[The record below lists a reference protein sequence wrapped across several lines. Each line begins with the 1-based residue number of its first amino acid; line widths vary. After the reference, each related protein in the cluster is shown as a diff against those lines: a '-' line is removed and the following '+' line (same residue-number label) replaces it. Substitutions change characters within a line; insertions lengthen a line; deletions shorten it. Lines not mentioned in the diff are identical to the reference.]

1 MVSIPPLVGVDILRE
16 RIKTLPFFYRGAN
29 MACEC
34 IPNIPR
40 YTATSV
46 AVTAGVATITIPATP
61 TINAGDVIDVLLSTS
76 IPDGTDGAQLVITNE
91 TITTDIMNGNGNYL
105 RFYPLTSRT
114 ILRVQYL
121 NDPAH
126 FQILNVFG
134 RKIKRYA

>member
-1 MVSIPPLVGVDILRE
+1 
-16 RIKTLPFFYRGAN
+16 

-46 AVTAGVATITIPATP
+46 TVADGVATITIPATP
-61 TINAGDVIDVLLSTS
+61 AISDGEVIDVLLSTS
-76 IPDGTDGAQLVITNE
+76 IPDGTDGAQLVITNG
-91 TITTDIMNGNGNYL
+91 TITTDVMNGNGNYL

-114 ILRVQYL
+114 ILRVQFL
-121 NDPAH
+121 NDPLH

-134 RKIKRYA
+134 RKIKRFA